1 MGLAHGL
8 AGPVALIPAHA
19 GAHRA
24 VDWRYASRVAND
36 MDCELCT
43 APGGDLLWGD
53 ASCRVVRV
61 VDSTA
66 ESFPGVCRVVW
77 NRHVAE
83 MSQLALGDARHFM
96 DVVSATERALRRI
109 MQPDKI
115 NLASLGNLVPHLH
128 WHVIPRW
135 RDDSHFPAPIWATAQ
150 RSAGLRPAPGHAVL
164 RSALETELSTMN
176 QMP

>member
-96 DVVSATERALRRI
+96 DVVFATERALRRI

-135 RDDSHFPAPIWATAQ
+135 RMTATSPRPSGRLRKTQRAASARPPTCRVAQ
-150 RSAGLRPAPGHAVL
+150 RPRVPNFP
-164 RSALETELSTMN
+164 
-176 QMP
+176 P